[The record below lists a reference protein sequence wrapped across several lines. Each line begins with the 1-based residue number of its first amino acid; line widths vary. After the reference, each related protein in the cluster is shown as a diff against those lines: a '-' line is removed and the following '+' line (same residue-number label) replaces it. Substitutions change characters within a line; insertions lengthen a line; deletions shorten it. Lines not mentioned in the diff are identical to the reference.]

1 MPLIS
6 LRTKLFCAAAGLL
19 SFTVWA
25 QETTD
30 AITATIHDRS
40 GDVVPGAT
48 VTIKNEGTGATRSL
62 VTSDQGAFAATLL
75 PVGSYEVD
83 VEKPGFKKSVTS
95 GIALSVKDRLAL
107 SNALEVG
114 SVTETA
120 SVEATVPLIE
130 TESATMS
137 GLVDSRKVIDLPLNG
152 RNFAQL
158 IELQSGV
165 SDGARL

>member
-1 MPLIS
+1 MQATEEVAYVVGVGLDWGVDV
-6 LRTKLFCAAAGLL
+6 AAGVLVL
-19 SFTVWA
+19 V
-25 QETTD
+25 
-30 AITATIHDRS
+30 
-40 GDVVPGAT
+40 
-48 VTIKNEGTGATRSL
+48 GTGLAVRVAVAVASNVGVRVAVGVGVRVGKPAMT
-62 VTSDQGAFAATLL
+62 FALL
-75 PVGSYEVD
+75 Q
-83 VEKPGFKKSVTS
+83 SVTS
-95 GIALSVKDRLAL
+95 PPATSCPAEQPLFTHSPGSVT
-107 SNALEVG
+107 
-114 SVTETA
+114 VTETA